1 MPKLLF
7 SRIRAYK
14 FKDLIRTRKT
24 PRRFD
29 LFLSRNKQK
38 KDIQCILTKINI
50 DSNVTK
56 DNLQAEYVAQPTL
69 EQVLTNKRSFAAFSS
84 FLRSEFSEENIE
96 FWKECKDYR
105 ERTPLAELPSKAAE
119 IWLAF
124 LHPLAPRE
132 VNIDHNVREKIK
144 MSIVSPGRCCFD
156 EALSQVYWLMER
168 DSFPRF
174 LKAEDCQNLSGRG
187 QRSNSKKDNSL

>member
-7 SRIRAYK
+7 SRIRSYE

-24 PRRFD
+24 LR
-29 LFLSRNKQK
+29 SRNKQK
-38 KDIQCILTKINI
+38 KDIQCILTNINL

-56 DNLQAEYVAQPTL
+56 DNFQGDYVAQPTL
-69 EQVLTNKRSFAAFSS
+69 EQVLTNKRSFGAFSS

-105 ERTPLAELPSKAAE
+105 ERTPLADLPSKAAE

-144 MSIVSPGRCCFD
+144 RSIVSPGRCCFD

-174 LKAEDCQNLSGRG
+174 LKAEDCQNVR
-187 QRSNSKKDNSL
+187 QKNKDLW